1 HGAWRREAVMRRR
14 ARGLDACRFALV
26 TAMLTLVTGCVVGPE
41 YVRPTVL
48 TPDAY
53 KEVDGWIVGRPQ
65 DDAPRGAWWEIF
77 ADPQL
82 NAQASAADLETSRLS
97 LQAELAQDYFQLRA
111 LDAQKQLLDI
121 TVAAFQKSLEL
132 TRNRYEGGVASRAD
146 VAQAETQLKTT
157 QAQAID

>member
-1 HGAWRREAVMRRR
+1 MRRR

-82 NAQASAADLETSRLS
+82 NALAAEVSVSNKNLAGAAAQFRQA
-97 LQAELAQDYFQLRA
+97 RA
-111 LDAQKQLLDI
+111 LVRVARAAYFP
-121 TVAAFQKSLEL
+121 TVTLGIGYA
-132 TRNRYEGGVASRAD
+132 RSR
-146 VAQAETQLKTT
+146 
-157 QAQAID
+157 